1 MIVRLVD
8 DYLLFLIIVLNHKI
22 YIVMQIYINI
32 GDDYMFNE
40 EWTKESVETLEKEI
54 KKLMDSSEDNDEV
67 VSRIMFK
74 VLMFTLQ
81 NMDNNILHNY
91 SWKYFNE
98 NKEYF
103 MNIIP

>member
-1 MIVRLVD
+1 
-8 DYLLFLIIVLNHKI
+8 
-22 YIVMQIYINI
+22 
-32 GDDYMFNE
+32 MFKE
-40 EWTKESVETLEKEI
+40 EWTKESVENLEQEI
-54 KKLMDSSEDNDEV
+54 TKLIYSSENKEEI

-74 VLMFTLQ
+74 VIMFTLE

>member
-1 MIVRLVD
+1 
-8 DYLLFLIIVLNHKI
+8 
-22 YIVMQIYINI
+22 
-32 GDDYMFNE
+32 MFKE
-40 EWTKESVETLEKEI
+40 EWTKESVENLEQEI
-54 KKLMDSSEDNDEV
+54 TKLIDSSENKEEI

-74 VLMFTLQ
+74 VIMFTLE

>member
-1 MIVRLVD
+1 MIVRLVG
-8 DYLLFLIIVLNHKI
+8 DYLLFFIIVLNQKI

-40 EWTKESVETLEKEI
+40 EWTKESVEILEHEI
-54 KKLMDSSEDNDEV
+54 TKLIDSSEDKDEV

-74 VLMFTLQ
+74 VLMFTLE
-81 NMDNNILHNY
+81 NMDNDILHNY
-91 SWKYFNE
+91 AWKYFNE
-98 NKEYF
+98 NKDYF